1 MPRALVIFWLL
12 VVVGIAP
19 LEARPGNDVVV
30 GLDQLAGESVEA
42 YYDRLFVQCGSWLP
56 PYEAVKDAAKA
67 QLVSLGPG
75 VLESLI
81 PTWYASTNVRHRVT
95 LEEIIRGIGVPAV
108 PYLLPFLA
116 DADPVMRQR
125 ILTSLGELDEPSV
138 LPALEARLAVER
150 DVQVLPSLLDA
161 TGRRGAGVAHLVPQI
176 AALLDHEDE
185 RVRRSGAV
193 ALGRIGESAG
203 VEALRPL
210 LSDPLFSVRAPAQ
223 EALWGLLQDAP
234 EPHELPAVMTSGH
247 LSIGDALWLE
257 LTVARCLLSIGHRDP
272 MLAALALGLGGE
284 VASPRER
291 IAMLRGMR
299 RAWLAEPSLRDFML
313 PVLESPQ
320 SVVEVE
326 GVRREL
332 LGLLDQQ

>member
-1 MPRALVIFWLL
+1 MPRALVILWLL

-30 GLDQLAGESVEA
+30 GLEPLAGESEEA

-56 PYEAVKDAAKA
+56 PYEAVKDEAKA
-67 QLVSLGPG
+67 QLIALGPG

-108 PYLLPFLA
+108 PYLLPYLG

-125 ILTSLGELDEPSV
+125 ILASLGELEEPSV
-138 LPALEARLAVER
+138 LPALEVRLACES
-150 DVQVLPSLLDA
+150 DVQVLPALLEA
-161 TGRRGAGVAHLVPQI
+161 IGRRGAGVAHLVPQI
-176 AALLDHEDE
+176 AGLLDHDDE

-193 ALGRIGESAG
+193 ALGRIGEREG
-203 VEALRPL
+203 VEALRPM

-234 EPHELPAVMTSGH
+234 ALPDVPEVMTSRN
-247 LSIGDALWLE
+247 LSIDEALWLE
-257 LTVARCLLSIGHRDP
+257 LTIARSLLLAGHRDP

-291 IAMLRGMR
+291 IAMLRGIR
-299 RAWLAEPSLRDFML
+299 RAWQSEESLREACL
-313 PVLESPQ
+313 PVLASPQ
-320 SVVEVE
+320 SAVEAE
-326 GVRREL
+326 GVRREV
-332 LGLLDQQ
+332 LGLLMP